1 MTTRRTM
8 RTTRQN
14 MWQTTRQNM
23 WQNMWQST
31 QTTRRKNT
39 GHGKVQA
46 RCRAKAVLT
55 VMPKAK
61 GKAHRS
67 QEHS

>member
-1 MTTRRTM
+1 MTARRTM
-8 RTTRQN
+8 RTTRQIA
-14 MWQTTRQNM
+14 RQNM

-67 QEHS
+67 QEHL

>member
-1 MTTRRTM
+1 M

-23 WQNMWQST
+23 WQTTRQNMWQST

-55 VMPKAK
+55 AMPKAK

>member
-8 RTTRQN
+8 RTTRQIA
-14 MWQTTRQNM
+14 RQNM

>member
-8 RTTRQN
+8 RTTRQIA
-14 MWQTTRQNM
+14 RQNM

-67 QEHS
+67 QEHL

>member
-1 MTTRRTM
+1 MTARRTM
-8 RTTRQN
+8 RTTRQIA
-14 MWQTTRQNM
+14 RQNM

>member
-1 MTTRRTM
+1 M
-8 RTTRQN
+8 R
-14 MWQTTRQNM
+14 TTRQNM

>member
-1 MTTRRTM
+1 MTARRTM
-8 RTTRQN
+8 RTTRQIA
-14 MWQTTRQNM
+14 RQNM

-39 GHGKVQA
+39 GYGRVQA

-61 GKAHRS
+61 GKTHRA
-67 QEHS
+67 QEHA

>member
-1 MTTRRTM
+1 MTARRTM
-8 RTTRQN
+8 RTTRQIA
-14 MWQTTRQNM
+14 RQNM

-61 GKAHRS
+61 GKTLRA